1 MFSSEYEKELKELGM
16 TPAEIKAAV
25 AEAKELKTK
34 TEKLQSEYNTL
45 NTELETTKG
54 SFAET
59 KSRLDA
65 LEANSNR
72 REKKNDDDGPKPKTS
87 FLDDEDKAF
96 NERAVETM
104 APVAMM
110 AMNAAKA
117 AARMGAKNSLF
128 GQRIQTPNGPISLS
142 NLWDKWSSEI
152 DKAANEMAKTNIAA
166 LQYEQTWL
174 NLFQFVKGQHID
186 ELMAKPETFI
196 ETAASNRDTKIGD
209 EKKPDTLDQ
218 EESAIAKKMERYG
231 KGVTSEKILEARK
244 KMKFVNA

>member
-1 MFSSEYEKELKELGM
+1 MFNSEYEKELKDLGM
-16 TPAEIKAAV
+16 TPSEIKAAI
-25 AEAKELKTK
+25 AASKELKTK
-34 TEKLQSEYNTL
+34 NEELEGKFTTL

-59 KSRLDA
+59 KARLDN

-72 REKKNDDDGPKPKTS
+72 REKKEDGETKSKTS

-110 AMNAAKA
+110 AMNAAKS

-128 GQRIQTPNGPISLS
+128 GQRIQTPNGAISLT
-142 NLWDKWSSEI
+142 NLWDKWSVEI
-152 DKAANEMAKTNIAA
+152 DKAADELAKTNVVS
-166 LQYEQTWL
+166 LQYERTWL

-186 ELMAKPETFI
+186 ELMAKPETFY
-196 ETAASNRDTKIGD
+196 ESAASSRDMKVGD

-218 EESAIAKKMERYG
+218 EQSEIAKKMSRYG
-231 KGVTSEKILEARK
+231 KGVTNEKILEARK
-244 KMKFVNA
+244 KMNFVNG